1 MSFTK
6 LLRCTPLLLAF
17 VAFASERASA
27 QIACPPGQQPICF
40 SGTCLCVPGSATDT
54 QAVYD
59 RVQRMTTLALQNW
72 IQQSRDRLI
81 AGGVEPMP
89 LHIRSQLDP
98 FFDLAVLESANYRVG
113 DEVALN
119 AGNTLLRNPDVNAV
133 TLIDVI
139 VFRHASDA
147 QDNVALW
154 AHELKH
160 VEQYLEWGV
169 AEFARRYTLDHRAVE
184 RPAYALERE
193 VEEAL
198 LEAEAQR

>member
-1 MSFTK
+1 VSF
-6 LLRCTPLLLAF
+6 TPLLRRLSLLLACMAW
-17 VAFASERASA
+17 VGAPALA
-27 QIACPPGQQPICF
+27 QTACPPGQQPICL
-40 SGTCLCVPGSATDT
+40 SGSCLCVPGSASDT

-59 RVQRMTTLALQNW
+59 RVQRMAALALQNW
-72 IQQSRDRLI
+72 IQQSRDRLM

-89 LHIRSQLDP
+89 LYIRSQLEP
-98 FFDLAVLESANYRVG
+98 FFDLAVLESAHYRVG

-160 VEQYLEWGV
+160 VEQYLDWGV

-184 RPAYALERE
+184 QPAYALEIE
-193 VEEAL
+193 VEKAL
-198 LEAEAQR
+198 DARP

>member
-1 MSFTK
+1 MSFTP
-6 LLRCTPLLLAF
+6 LLRRLSLLLACM
-17 VAFASERASA
+17 ALDCAPALA
-27 QIACPPGQQPICF
+27 QIACPPGQQPICLA
-40 SGTCLCVPGSATDT
+40 GNCLCVPGSASDT

-59 RVQRMTTLALQNW
+59 RVQRMTALALQNW
-72 IQQSRDRLI
+72 IQQSRDRLV

-89 LHIRSQLDP
+89 LHIRSQLEP
-98 FFDLAVLESANYRVG
+98 FFELAVLESAHYRVG

-160 VEQYLEWGV
+160 VEQYLDWGV

-184 RPAYALERE
+184 QPAYALEIE
-193 VEEAL
+193 VEKAL
-198 LEAEAQR
+198 DAPR

>member
-1 MSFTK
+1 MSFTP
-6 LLRCTPLLLAF
+6 LLRRLTLFAGIAWAGAPALA
-17 VAFASERASA
+17 
-27 QIACPPGQQPICF
+27 QTACPPGQQPICL
-40 SGTCLCVPGSATDT
+40 SGSCLCVPGSATDT

-59 RVQRMTTLALQNW
+59 RMQRMAALALQNW
-72 IQQSRDRLI
+72 IQQSRDRLV

-89 LHIRSQLDP
+89 LHIRSQLEP
-98 FFDLAVLESANYRVG
+98 FFDLAVLESAHYRVG

-133 TLIDVI
+133 TLIDAI

-160 VEQYLEWGV
+160 VEQYLDWGV
-169 AEFARRYTLDHRAVE
+169 AEFALRYTLDYRAVE
-184 RPAYALERE
+184 QPAYALELE
-193 VEEAL
+193 VEKAL
-198 LEAEAQR
+198 DARP

>member
-1 MSFTK
+1 MSFTP
-6 LLRCTPLLLAF
+6 LLRRLSLLLACM
-17 VAFASERASA
+17 AWAGAPALA
-27 QIACPPGQQPICF
+27 QTVCPPGQQPICL
-40 SGTCLCVPGSATDT
+40 SGSCLCVPGSASDT

-59 RVQRMTTLALQNW
+59 RVQRMAALALQNW
-72 IQQSRDRLI
+72 IQQSRDRL
-81 AGGVEPMP
+81 AGDVEPMP
-89 LHIRSQLDP
+89 LHIRSQLEP

-119 AGNTLLRNPDVNAV
+119 AGNSLLRNPDVNAV

-160 VEQYLEWGV
+160 VEQYLDWGV

-184 RPAYALERE
+184 QPAYALEIE
-193 VEEAL
+193 VEKAL
-198 LEAEAQR
+198 DAPR

>member
-1 MSFTK
+1 M
-6 LLRCTPLLLAF
+6 LLAC
-17 VAFASERASA
+17 VVWAGIPALA
-27 QIACPPGQQPICF
+27 QTACPPGQQPICL
-40 SGTCLCVPGSATDT
+40 SGSCLCVPGSASDT

-59 RVQRMTTLALQNW
+59 RVQRMAALALQNW
-72 IQQSRDRLI
+72 IQQSRDRLV

-89 LHIRSQLDP
+89 LHIRSQLEP
-98 FFDLAVLESANYRVG
+98 FFELAVLESAHYRVG

-139 VFRHASDA
+139 VFRHAGDA

-160 VEQYLEWGV
+160 VEQYLDWGV

-184 RPAYALERE
+184 QPAYALEIE
-193 VEEAL
+193 VEKAL
-198 LEAEAQR
+198 DARP